1 LWLSGLLLKPLFLKE
16 IFMKKYTTARQMN
29 HGSKNFSNNKNQFMK
44 NTGNFS
50 AKGSKQLPKNVTFSA
65 TSKRHA

>member
-1 LWLSGLLLKPLFLKE
+1 
-16 IFMKKYTTARQMN
+16 MKKYKTARQMN

-50 AKGSKQLPKNVTFSA
+50 TKGSKQLPKNVTFSA